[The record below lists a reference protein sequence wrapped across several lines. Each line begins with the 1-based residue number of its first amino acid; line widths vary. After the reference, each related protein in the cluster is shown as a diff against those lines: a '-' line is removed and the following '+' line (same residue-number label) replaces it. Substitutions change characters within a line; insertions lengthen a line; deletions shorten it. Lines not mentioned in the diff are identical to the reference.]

1 MSKFGEKKD
10 NFWTTLRNPEENSNL
25 KEKAGENNK
34 IIIHWHLNGTRNKQI
49 WSYQQWDC
57 SRCNLPGA
65 DLWNSHVELH
75 NQSIFRSTLEFLNGY
90 LYWT

>member
-25 KEKAGENNK
+25 KEKAGENHK

-49 WSYQQWDC
+49 WSYQ
-57 SRCNLPGA
+57 
-65 DLWNSHVELH
+65 
-75 NQSIFRSTLEFLNGY
+75 
-90 LYWT
+90 